1 MSTFSKYRLH
11 CSTVMLALHPVY
23 TNCLCMC
30 GYVKEPKVL
39 PLGSTTLCTRSTFS
53 VSSIP
58 SRPKRVSSQVSASKN
73 AIAKNVISRKKNP
86 KTEKKQSNMAQANPE
101 EKVGKS
107 SKKDIKR
114 LRIIEAAITVIA
126 QKGYHSARMSDIA
139 KSAGVADGT
148 IYNYFQNK
156 EHVLLC
162 IFEEKMAELIDQL
175 TSVLEKQREPLEK
188 IRLFIRN
195 HFEHLQQHPELGQV
209 FQVELRQSQ
218 LFFHGYK
225 PKRLFEYLSLLGNS
239 IKEGQQQGILSSK
252 LDSNL
257 LQWSIFGTLDE
268 LSMNWVVSGR
278 QWPMDLESLPD
289 QIFDIFLKGIIR
301 E

>member
-1 MSTFSKYRLH
+1 MSTFSKYSLYSPNVVGVH
-11 CSTVMLALHPVY
+11 SVY
-23 TNCLCMC
+23 TNIVCVC
-30 GYVKEPKVL
+30 GYVHATSMLTIEKQLFHRGSDFAVL
-39 PLGSTTLCTRSTFS
+39 STPSGPRKSTS
-53 VSSIP
+53 KPQTSTKKDTA
-58 SRPKRVSSQVSASKN
+58 KRTTKKSTAKKSTKLPVQGNDTDKN
-73 AIAKNVISRKKNP
+73 
-86 KTEKKQSNMAQANPE
+86 
-101 EKVGKS
+101 GKS

-126 QKGYHSARMSDIA
+126 KKGYHAARMSDIA

-175 TSVLEKQREPLEK
+175 TIALAQQSSPLEK

-225 PKRLFEYLSLLGNS
+225 PKRLFEYLALLGNS
-239 IKEGQQQGILSSK
+239 IKEGQQQGVLLSTM
-252 LDSNL
+252 DSYL

-278 QWPMDLESLPD
+278 QWPMDLDSLPD

-301 E
+301 Q